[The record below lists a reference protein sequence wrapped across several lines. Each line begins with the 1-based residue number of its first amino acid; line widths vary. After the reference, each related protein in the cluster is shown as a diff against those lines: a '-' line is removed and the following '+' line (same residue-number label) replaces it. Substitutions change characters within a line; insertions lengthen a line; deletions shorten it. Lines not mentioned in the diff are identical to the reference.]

1 MQTLM
6 QFMRDFKSDTLTS
19 INSMKMQ
26 HKRDIDRLT
35 NMIQNEANRRHAIE
49 GRLHSQLLL
58 QAETMVAMEVKLL
71 KLEAKVEKEDTYN
84 KRKSNQHH
92 SGNNQGSQFPLQSQS
107 HGFHPMVEGR
117 TGSIVANDTIDE
129 EESDFGMRAIREI
142 QVRTTSAPAGHVSG
156 SRLNISRDRNPT
168 NIVMSSGASLASA
181 VTATSFLE
189 ETTGV
194 EDQHERVNGGDID
207 GDASARSN
215 DGDVEDE
222 GDGGD
227 TFDGDDGSAS
237 TTQGGS
243 RRDYYMRNEDAV
255 TNLESILLNPIQT
268 SAVNDLTMSTR
279 AVRGNYDGD
288 SSLAT
293 SMTNTTVGTST
304 IVTATTRGNESTRQ
318 QIHDVSSV
326 VEVGSVGASIG
337 ASVPSQRDEYAFSL
351 SPHPTQDDVEE
362 QERPP
367 RNESPLTVQSAAT
380 ETRSVGQSVASASIT
395 PSVGTSIISTAA
407 VAPARTFRSRR
418 EAASRFGH
426 TPEGRS
432 MQNRV
437 VSFTSDQVFSVPPEI
452 SEAGDSI
459 TMPDELDNLSDV
471 ADEFANRARV
481 WRDEYEARLD
491 AIHKRWSGE

>member
-1 MQTLM
+1 MNEDAYVWFFSILFPILHEIPISDKNILPSHIQISKPELSKETDRSEFRNMSDDQDNRSSQSPVQNEKPSLSNEHPTPRGGNVSTINVSQAFPTEAFVDINALENSSGQKIPMLGQRSIPKHMPHLSQFSITSSVRSVKSVGSSIIDTDFEADGENLLDGYNSVPVPLEVTAEDDELSHDDSSTENKKNTKANNMQTLM

-107 HGFHPMVEGR
+107 HGFQPMVEGR

-168 NIVMSSGASLASA
+168 NIVMSSGVSLASA

-227 TFDGDDGSAS
+227 TFNGDDGSAS
-237 TTQGGS
+237 S
-243 RRDYYMRNEDAV
+243 K
-255 TNLESILLNPIQT
+255 
-268 SAVNDLTMSTR
+268 
-279 AVRGNYDGD
+279 
-288 SSLAT
+288 
-293 SMTNTTVGTST
+293 
-304 IVTATTRGNESTRQ
+304 
-318 QIHDVSSV
+318 
-326 VEVGSVGASIG
+326 
-337 ASVPSQRDEYAFSL
+337 
-351 SPHPTQDDVEE
+351 
-362 QERPP
+362 
-367 RNESPLTVQSAAT
+367 
-380 ETRSVGQSVASASIT
+380 
-395 PSVGTSIISTAA
+395 SII
-407 VAPARTFRSRR
+407 VI
-418 EAASRFGH
+418 H
-426 TPEGRS
+426 
-432 MQNRV
+432 
-437 VSFTSDQVFSVPPEI
+437 
-452 SEAGDSI
+452 
-459 TMPDELDNLSDV
+459 LS
-471 ADEFANRARV
+471 
-481 WRDEYEARLD
+481 
-491 AIHKRWSGE
+491 